1 MPGPF
6 GLSSAARSP
15 PSTRDVAC
23 RHGVEG
29 KESLKRLRAFAALL
43 QAAWIE
49 YERDRASYLAVAM
62 VYYALVSLVPLLLL
76 LLAALGLLLRFA
88 ATAAEVQQQTLEGIE
103 ARFGPELATTIT
115 GLLDALQ
122 RESIIA
128 TVVGLLG
135 LLFAASVLFR
145 HLRLTFRA
153 IWKFDPPLVSGT
165 VRVVV
170 WKSFL
175 ERAVAFVMVV
185 GGGGLLIAA
194 LGLIGLAQ
202 WLDRTLG
209 ELPVLGSSTGWLLS
223 ASVSLTLALV
233 TFAFLFK
240 FLPPVPLR
248 WRDVRLAALLSAV
261 SWVAAS
267 ELLALYGVFFGGGGS
282 PSGAL
287 GGVLAIMLWMSVV
300 SKILFFGAEL
310 CKVVATQGRG

>member
-1 MPGPF
+1 M
-6 GLSSAARSP
+6 
-15 PSTRDVAC
+15 
-23 RHGVEG
+23 
-29 KESLKRLRAFAALL
+29 SLKRLRAFAAVLR
-43 QAAWIE
+43 AAWIE
-49 YERDRASYLAVAM
+49 YERDRASYFAVAM

-88 ATAAEVQQQTLEGIE
+88 PAAAEAQRQMLEAVE
-103 ARFGPELATTIT
+103 ARFGPELSRTIT

-128 TVVGLLG
+128 TAIGLVG

-153 IWKFDPPLVSGT
+153 IWKLDPPLVAGSM
-165 VRVVV
+165 RVIV

-175 ERAVAFVMVV
+175 ERAVAFGMVM
-185 GGGGLLIAA
+185 GGGAFLLAA
-194 LGLIGLAQ
+194 LALIGLAQ

-209 ELPVLGSSTGWLLS
+209 ELPILGPTTGWLLS
-223 ASVSLTLALV
+223 AAASLIVAVV

-248 WRDVRLAALLSAV
+248 WRDVRLAALLCAV
-261 SWVAAS
+261 GWVATS
-267 ELLALYGVFFGGGGS
+267 ELLALYGVVFESGWS

-287 GGVLAIMLWMSVV
+287 GAVLAVMLWMNVV
-300 SKILFFGAEL
+300 SKVLFFGAEV
-310 CKVVATQGRG
+310 CKVVATHGGGGRSSSLRECFDALVARRSSIPSTSSRCA